1 MPREL
6 SPRAANS
13 MAFID
18 DQRLRTVV
26 RNQSIPKYET
36 PVSHNRSQPNITE
49 TVRGLWWGGVG
60 GGGGGVGGWVVVVGR
75 LAERESAGG
84 ATLLRL
90 TTASLSTSPGVKGKG
105 RTKVN

>member
-1 MPREL
+1 MRR
-6 SPRAANS
+6 RAPAS
-13 MAFID
+13 
-18 DQRLRTVV
+18 
-26 RNQSIPKYET
+26 S
-36 PVSHNRSQPNITE
+36 
-49 TVRGLWWGGVG
+49 
-60 GGGGGVGGWVVVVGR
+60 GWVVVVGR